1 MTDDRGAAGSDT
13 EAAAGRDGGRSAA
26 PVASLSEALAAAAAS
41 DSLLVALDFDGTL
54 APFTENP
61 EDSRPLP
68 AAQRALDAL
77 VALPRTTVAV
87 VSGRP
92 LDFLRTV
99 VDPRRRMVLSG
110 SHGAEVDLG
119 PTSGGAGDA
128 EIELSA
134 PQRELL
140 DRAVAA
146 TRRLVSRHPGSHAEL
161 KPAGV
166 AFHTRP
172 LRDPVE
178 AERALAEMTEEYS
191 RLPGLRITPGEHVVE
206 CSVLSA
212 TKGDGLAVIRSA
224 VQPDAT
230 VFAGDDVTD
239 EDALAVLGARDVGIK
254 VGPKDTA
261 APWRVVDPEALATAL
276 ARLACERSRVLGA
289 RSGTGPAGVADDG
302 ATDTP

>member
-1 MTDDRGAAGSDT
+1 MADARGVTGSAA
-13 EAAAGRDGGRSAA
+13 EVAAARRRGPA
-26 PVASLSEALAAAAAS
+26 PDDSLSQALAAAAAS
-41 DSLLVALDFDGTL
+41 DCLLVALDFDGTL
-54 APFTENP
+54 APFTQDP
-61 EDSRPLP
+61 ADSRPLP
-68 AAQRALDAL
+68 AAQQALDAL

-99 VDPRRRMVLSG
+99 VDPQRRMVLSG

-119 PTSGGAGDA
+119 PTAQGHGGSG
-128 EIELSA
+128 IELSA

-140 DRAVAA
+140 DRAVVA
-146 TRRLVSRHPGSHAEL
+146 TRRLVSRHPGSHTEL

-178 AERALAEMTEEYS
+178 AERALAEMAQEYS
-191 RLPGLRITPGEHVVE
+191 RLPGLRVTPGEHVLE

-212 TKGDGLAVIRSA
+212 TKGDGLAAIRSA
-224 VQPDAT
+224 VCPDAT

-239 EDALAVLGARDVGIK
+239 EDALAVLGPRDVGIK
-254 VGPKDTA
+254 VGPKDTV
-261 APWRVVDPEALATAL
+261 APWRVADPEALATAL
-276 ARLACERSRVLGA
+276 GRLARERSRLFGS
-289 RSGTGPAGVADDG
+289 RPGTGPAGVAG
-302 ATDTP
+302 GGSTGTPLR

>member
-1 MTDDRGAAGSDT
+1 MTDARGAARSDVGV
-13 EAAAGRDGGRSAA
+13 APARDGGRCAA
-26 PVASLSEALAAAAAS
+26 PGNALSEALAAAAAS
-41 DSLLVALDFDGTL
+41 ERLLVALDFDGTL
-54 APFTENP
+54 APFTEDP
-61 EDSRPLP
+61 ADSRPLP
-68 AAQRALDAL
+68 AAEQALDAL

-99 VDPRRRMVLSG
+99 VDPQHRMVLSG

-119 PTSGGAGDA
+119 PAAQGHGGSG
-128 EIELSA
+128 IELST

-140 DRAVAA
+140 ERAVAA
-146 TRRLVSRHPGSHAEL
+146 TRRLVARHPGSHTEL

-178 AERALAEMTEEYS
+178 AEQALAEMTEEYS
-191 RLPGLRITPGEHVVE
+191 RLPGLRVTPGEHVVE

-212 TKGDGLAVIRSA
+212 TKGDGLSAIRSA
-224 VQPDAT
+224 VHPDTT

-239 EDALAVLGARDVGIK
+239 EDALAVLGPRDVGIK
-254 VGPKDTA
+254 VGPKDTV
-261 APWRVVDPEALATAL
+261 APWRVAGPEALATAL
-276 ARLACERSRVLGA
+276 GRLAHERSRLLGVHP
-289 RSGTGPAGVADDG
+289 GTGPAGTAG
-302 ATDTP
+302 GGSTGTT